1 MSVAL
6 QIMVYYTHMVP
17 HLYLQAIVMLI
28 GQEVPMIEK
37 APLEDVSF
45 FGIIWY
51 LGLARSKIVYLYQ
64 LLKLST

>member
-1 MSVAL
+1 
-6 QIMVYYTHMVP
+6 MVP
-17 HLYLQAIVMLI
+17 HLYLQAIVMLT

-45 FGIIWY
+45 LGIIWY
-51 LGLARSKIVYLYQ
+51 LGLARRKIVYLYQ